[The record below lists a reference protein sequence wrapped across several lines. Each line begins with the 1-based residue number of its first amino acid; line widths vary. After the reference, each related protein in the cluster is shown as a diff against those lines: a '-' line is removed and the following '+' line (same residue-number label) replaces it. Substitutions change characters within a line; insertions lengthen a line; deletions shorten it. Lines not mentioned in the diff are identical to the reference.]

1 MKKKIENIEVLI
13 EREELFN
20 EMITN
25 KTLNLEDP
33 RRKNGGNIRHLLE
46 EILLVWLCGLICELY
61 TYTDI
66 EWNAALQI
74 SFFRRFYPYK
84 YGAPSRCTIARLI
97 AVLDPKVLES
107 LLQESIK
114 NVRKTSPGGEL
125 QTIAIDGKT
134 NRGTQKTDELQSA
147 LHVVSAFD
155 TNQGITLAQE
165 IVPAKKNEIIA
176 IKTILPRLNIKNK
189 TITIDAMGTQK
200 DIAQMIRDQ
209 KANYILAVK
218 ENQKT
223 IFLAIQVF
231 FNKKENQK
239 KFIIHQENNNGH
251 GRSEVRTCYA
261 VGNVMDEL
269 PWLIN
274 EGWADFQTIIK
285 VTNQC
290 TKNGITTVATRYFMT
305 NLAPDAE
312 KLAYAIR
319 SHWSIESM
327 HWTLDVSFREDDR
340 IVWNRNLAQNEST
353 ARRII
358 LNMLKGFRES
368 FKKPNS
374 KSLPTFNLLR
384 KILYQDYDMLESF
397 LRGTFK

>member
-1 MKKKIENIEVLI
+1 MKKKIENIEILT
-13 EREELFN
+13 ERDELFN
-20 EMITN
+20 EMISN
-25 KTLNLEDP
+25 GTLKLEDP
-33 RRKNGGNIRHLLE
+33 RRKNGGNIRYLLE

-66 EWNAALQI
+66 EWNAALKI

-84 YGAPSRCTIARLI
+84 YGTPSRCTIARII
-97 AVLDPKVLES
+97 AVLNPKVLES
-107 LLQESIK
+107 LLRETIK
-114 NVRKTSPGGEL
+114 NLPKVSSGDALE
-125 QTIAIDGKT
+125 TIAIDGKT
-134 NRGTQKTDELQSA
+134 NRGTQKTDDLQSA

-165 IVPAKKNEIIA
+165 IVPAKRNEIIA
-176 IKTILPRLNIKNK
+176 IKTILPRLDIKDK

-209 KANYILAVK
+209 GANYILAVK

-223 IFLAIQVF
+223 VFLAVEVF
-231 FNKKENQK
+231 FNKKENQE
-239 KFIIHQENNNGH
+239 KFITYQETNNGH
-251 GRSEVRTCYA
+251 GRSEIRTCQA

-269 PWLIN
+269 PWLIH

-290 TKNGITTVATRYFMT
+290 TKKGITTLAIRYFMT

-312 KLAYAIR
+312 KLAHAIR
-319 SHWSIESM
+319 SHWGIESM
-327 HWTLDVSFREDDR
+327 HWTIDVSFREDDR

-358 LNMLKGFRES
+358 LNMLKGFRET

-374 KSLPTFNLLR
+374 KNLPTFNLLR
-384 KILYQDYDMLESF
+384 KILFQDQDMMESL
-397 LRGTFK
+397 LRSTFK